1 MSESVRFKTSIHQLE
16 VLPSTT
22 MGSSTITSNEKYGL
36 WKEIVEN
43 RRITYY
49 CLGLMTTAL
58 LTGFD
63 TVIIGTITALPYF
76 Q

>member
-1 MSESVRFKTSIHQLE
+1 MSDPAMFKTSIHQLE
-16 VLPSTT
+16 VLPSDT
-22 MGSSTITSNEKYGL
+22 MGSSTVTSLETVGL
-36 WKEIVEN
+36 WKQIVRN
-43 RRITYY
+43 QMITWY

-63 TVIIGTITALPYF
+63 TVVIGTITALPYF